1 MKSKIF
7 FILSFF
13 CLLFAGCSD
22 DVEVVNISNTEFK
35 DIPADGSTYQ
45 VKLDIAGEWTA
56 TSLVDWCSVTKTSG
70 YGPKD
75 LSIIVEGNLGEER
88 TGEIVIYSA
97 GSKKS
102 IYLKQ
107 AGSTEGL
114 ESHYKL
120 PIVFHIL
127 YNDPNDR
134 NQNPDSATIYK
145 ILDDVNAFYA
155 KASES
160 SPNLKLEFV
169 PAQFDPQGN
178 KMDEPGIERV
188 KWVTS
193 TLSAEDVMSDNTNK
207 YTHFLWE
214 PNDYINVLVY
224 QFSNSQILGISTFPY
239 STESHPL
246 EGTDIVP
253 DMNISLENL
262 TYVRGVSLNS
272 SYIYNS
278 DDYFVQMGLVP
289 DEWKD
294 LMNKQNKTYITLA
307 HELGHYLGLF
317 HTFSENIGGP
327 CKDTDK
333 CSDTP
338 TYDKYGENG
347 YDVQVQTIL
356 QMISINPDFAATF
369 DWGKLFLRT
378 DEKGEQFE
386 SHNIM
391 DYAYSY
397 LDEFS
402 QQQRDRVRHV
412 LNYSP
417 MIPGPKSTRST
428 LSRSVSGPMDL
439 PFSISDGYPVK
450 GIK

>member
-13 CLLFAGCSD
+13 CLLLTGCNEEV
-22 DVEVVNISNTEFK
+22 DVVKISNTEFK
-35 DIPADGSTYQ
+35 DIPSEGCTYQ
-45 VKLDIAGEWTA
+45 INLDIVGEWTA
-56 TSLVDWCSVTKTSG
+56 TSLVDWCSVTKASG
-70 YGPKD
+70 FGPREI
-75 LSIIVEGNLGEER
+75 SIVVEGNIGEER
-88 TGEIVIYSA
+88 SGEIVVQSE
-97 GSKKS
+97 GVKKS
-102 IYLKQ
+102 IYLRQ
-107 AGSTEGL
+107 SASSEGL
-114 ESHYKL
+114 DSHYKI

-134 NQNPDSATIYK
+134 NQNPDSATMYK

-155 KASES
+155 KASEG
-160 SPNLKLEFV
+160 SPDLKLEFV
-169 PAQFDPQGN
+169 PAQFDPKGN
-178 KMDEPGIERV
+178 KMDEPGIDRV
-188 KWVTS
+188 KWVTP
-193 TLSAEDVMSDNTNK
+193 TLSAEEVMGDNTKK

-214 PNDYINVLVY
+214 PNDYINILVY

-246 EGTDIVP
+246 EGTDIIE

-262 TYVRGVSLNS
+262 NYVRAVSLNS

-278 DDYFVQMGLVP
+278 DDYFVGMGLVP

-294 LMNKQNKTYITLA
+294 LMNKQNKSYITLA

-317 HTFSENIGGP
+317 HTFSENYGF
-327 CKDTDK
+327 CEDTDK

-347 YDVQVQTIL
+347 YDVQIQTWL
-356 QMISINPDFAATF
+356 QMISISPSFAENF
-369 DWGKLFLRT
+369 DWRQLFLRVGA
-378 DEKGEQFE
+378 DGEQYE

-417 MIPGPKSTRST
+417 LIPGPKSTRAS

-439 PFSISDGYPVK
+439 PFSVSDGYPAK
-450 GIK
+450 NIK